1 MRLTDAEI
9 KQCLDVA
16 WNDCRRAE
24 MESGCTLDHDKAFF
38 MCNHDTWM
46 SLRRYMRPEAVGLRF
61 EQNRE
66 GTVNVIRMF
75 GYRVV
80 LVLEHEANL
89 GSGFLFVQVPL
100 G

>member
-9 KQCLDVA
+9 KQYMDVA
-16 WNDCRRAE
+16 WNDLQWAKSAAHCPIDRDR
-24 MESGCTLDHDKAFF
+24 AFF

-46 SLRRYMRPEAVGLRF
+46 SLRRYMRPEAAGLSF
-61 EQNRE
+61 EQNRD
-66 GTVNVIRMF
+66 VNVIRMF

-80 LVLEHEANL
+80 LVQQHEADL

>member
-1 MRLTDAEI
+1 MRLSDAEI
-9 KQCLDVA
+9 KKFMDAA

-24 MESGCTLDHDKAFF
+24 MVSGCTLDHNKAFF

-46 SLRRYMRPEAVGLRF
+46 SLRRYMRPEAAGLSF
-61 EQNRE
+61 EQNRD
-66 GTVNVIRMF
+66 VNVIRMF

-80 LVLEHEANL
+80 LVQQHEADL